1 MQEIWKDI
9 EEFRGKYQVSNIGRI
24 RSLDRLNI
32 YKNGSK
38 RIEKGKILS
47 LSHNKLGYIQ
57 VLLHKENKRYSR
69 RVHRL
74 VAQAFISN
82 PNNYN
87 EINHID
93 GNKENNKT
101 DNLQWCNRTQNV
113 RHAINTGLRKKYYG
127 RRRDKAMIRK
137 LDELGRVTI
146 PKEDRKEL
154 GWKHNDEIIMERKND
169 TFILKKYQ
177 PVICSICKSNQSIHN
192 NYCSN
197 CGEKLK

>member
-1 MQEIWKDI
+1 M
-9 EEFRGKYQVSNIGRI
+9 
-24 RSLDRLNI
+24 
-32 YKNGSK
+32 
-38 RIEKGKILS
+38 
-47 LSHNKLGYIQ
+47 
-57 VLLHKENKRYSR
+57 
-69 RVHRL
+69 

-93 GNKENNKT
+93 GNKENNKI

-113 RHAINTGLRKKYYG
+113 RHAINTG
-127 RRRDKAMIRK
+127 
-137 LDELGRVTI
+137 
-146 PKEDRKEL
+146 
-154 GWKHNDEIIMERKND
+154 
-169 TFILKKYQ
+169 ILKKHQ